1 MSTASRKGGFFRYY
15 TYIKRTKLMPVNL
28 EVKGTL
34 AKLLATEDLIVEHKS
49 VTTASFNVQTR
60 VLTLPRWERAS
71 SNVMDLLIAHEVG
84 HALFTPNEDWRK
96 KTNAPM
102 GFINVTE
109 DARIEN
115 LMKQKFAG
123 LPKTFYKGYYEL
135 HDQDFFSLEDQDVS
149 EMNIADRVNLHFKVG
164 NFVKIDFSDAEM
176 VVVRQVAAARTFDE
190 AIAAAEALY
199 ALHQEQKEEQQKQ
212 ESPEDISAKEDQEEQ
227 PSAEGGGESEQ
238 PEFGETEKEMP
249 QNETDGTGEEEG
261 ESMESEEGEGE
272 QEEVEED
279 KGGGGSNAGNLD
291 DTVQTMD
298 SLNDALESM
307 TNTSSWSEPE
317 YVTYPKVDLDT
328 YTVKNS
334 EIHSYIQ
341 DSFARQ
347 KAYFTENCGERVDQ
361 VIHSAFGIH
370 EKKYAKF
377 KREIQSEV
385 NYMVKEFECKK
396 SAAAYA
402 RAATSR
408 TGILD
413 CTKLHTYKYNDD
425 IFKKI
430 TTLPE
435 GKNHGLLFVL
445 DWSGSMCDILEDT
458 MKQLLSL
465 VMFCDKV
472 GIPFDV
478 YAFTN
483 EWKEREYGTRE
494 ELEEKG
500 VFYLG
505 PEFSLMNILTSKVN
519 RKELQRQMET
529 MYVIASSYSTR
540 SFDIVPRRVGLSGTP
555 LNESLVVLR
564 SILPEF
570 KTKNSV
576 EKAHVMILT
585 DGEAAV
591 CRFTKEI
598 EGYDG
603 ECKISP
609 SRFYGRNGYLRNRKT
624 GTVTNIPEGA
634 PSALT
639 TALLEDLRREFPE
652 STFTGFRI
660 LESRGGWF
668 IRQATGYDD
677 KLQSQWRKEKSI
689 ALTNFG
695 YNKYYVVSA
704 NSLQE
709 SAEFEV
715 AEDASKAK
723 IKSAFAK
730 SLKSK
735 KNNKKILG
743 DFIGLIA

>member
-1 MSTASRKGGFFRYY
+1 MS
-15 TYIKRTKLMPVNL
+15 VNL

-49 VTTASFNVQTR
+49 VSTASFNVQTR

-71 SNVMDLLIAHEVG
+71 SNVVDMLIAHEVG

-96 KTNAPM
+96 KTSVPM
-102 GFINVTE
+102 AFINVTE
-109 DARIEN
+109 DVRIEN
-115 LMKQKFAG
+115 LMKQKFSG
-123 LPKTFYKGYYEL
+123 LPKTFYKGYHEL
-135 HDQDFFSLEDQDVS
+135 HDQDFFGLEDEDVNA
-149 EMNIADRVNLHFKVG
+149 MNIADRVNLYFKVG
-164 NFVKIDFSDAEM
+164 NFIDVQFSDAEKPILK
-176 VVVRQVAAARTFDE
+176 QINAARTFDE

-199 ALHQEQKEEQQKQ
+199 ALHQVQKEEQEQQKSEEQ
-212 ESPEDISAKEDQEEQ
+212 VSAKEDQEQEASGQ
-227 PSAEGGGESEQ
+227 EPGESQQ
-238 PEFGETEKEMP
+238 PEFGDGEMDSP
-249 QNETDGTGEEEG
+249 QNETDETGEEQG
-261 ESMESEEGEGE
+261 DSEETGEGE
-272 QEEVEED
+272 ESEEEVEEE
-279 KGGGGSNAGNLD
+279 KAGGGTTSGDLN

-298 SLNDALESM
+298 NLNDALESL
-307 TNTSSWSEPE
+307 TSNSSFGEPM
-317 YVTYPKVDLDT
+317 YVTYPKTDLD
-328 YTVKNS
+328 YTVAKN
-334 EIHSYIQ
+334 EEVHTYIQ
-341 DSFARQ
+341 ESFEKQ
-347 KAYFTENCGERVDQ
+347 IAYFQEHCGERADRI
-361 VIHSAFGIH
+361 IHQGFGIH
-370 EKKYAKF
+370 QEKFAKF

-408 TGILD
+408 TGVLD

-435 GKNHGLLFVL
+435 GKNHGLVFIL

-483 EWKEREYGTRE
+483 EWHEPSYESRRNEN
-494 ELEEKG
+494 LEQAG
-500 VFYLG
+500 VFYISK
-505 PEFSLMNILTSKVN
+505 EFALMNVLTSKVN
-519 RKELQRQMET
+519 RKQLQKQMET
-529 MYVIASSYSTR
+529 MYIIASSYSTR

-555 LNESLVVLR
+555 LNEALIVLR
-564 SILPEF
+564 DLLPKF
-570 KTKNSV
+570 KTENKV
-576 EKAHVMILT
+576 EKAHVMVLT
-585 DGEAAV
+585 DGEAAGV
-591 CRFTKEI
+591 RCTKHDNYSDDE
-598 EGYDG
+598 
-603 ECKISP
+603 KIIVG
-609 SRFYGRNGYLRNRKT
+609 RFYGNAAYLRNRAT
-624 GTVTNIPEGA
+624 GMVTKVEQNGI
-634 PSALT
+634 SALT
-639 TALLEDLRREFPE
+639 TALLEDLRVQFPE

-668 IRQATGYDD
+668 IRQATGYDEN
-677 KLQSQWRKEKSI
+677 LQKKWKKEKSI

-695 YNKYYVVSA
+695 YNKYFVVSS
-704 NSLQE
+704 NSLQQT
-709 SAEFEV
+709 SEFEV
-715 AEDASKAK
+715 DDDASKAK

-730 SLKSK
+730 SLKGK

>member
-1 MSTASRKGGFFRYY
+1 MS
-15 TYIKRTKLMPVNL
+15 VNL

-49 VTTASFNVQTR
+49 VSTASFNVQSR

-71 SNVMDLLIAHEVG
+71 SNVMDLLISHEVG

-96 KTNAPM
+96 KTKCPM

-109 DARIEN
+109 DVRIEN
-115 LMKQKFAG
+115 LMKQKFGG
-123 LPKTFYKGYYEL
+123 LPKTFYKGYHEL
-135 HDQDFFSLEDQDVS
+135 HDQDFFSTEGEDVDA
-149 EMNIADRVNLHFKVG
+149 MNIADRVNLHFKVG
-164 NFVKIDFSDAEM
+164 NFLKIKFSDAEM
-176 VVVRQVAAARTFDE
+176 VVVRQAAAARTFDE

-199 ALHQEQKEEQQKQ
+199 ALHKEQKEEQQKQ
-212 ESPEDISAKEDQEEQ
+212 KSDENISAKEDQEEQ
-227 PSAEGGGESEQ
+227 PSTEGGGESEK
-238 PEFGETEKEMP
+238 PEFGQTEIEVP
-249 QNETDGTGEEEG
+249 QTVTDGDGENEG
-261 ESMESEEGEGE
+261 ESEETEEGEGE
-272 QEEVEED
+272 AEEQVEEE
-279 KGGGGSNAGNLD
+279 KGGGGTNAGDLD
-291 DTVQTMD
+291 DTVKTMD

-307 TNTSSWSEPE
+307 TNTSSWNEPE
-317 YVTYPKVDLDT
+317 YVTYPKIDLSTFTADNKE
-328 YTVKNS
+328 VH
-334 EIHSYIQ
+334 EYIQ
-341 DSFARQ
+341 KSFTTQ
-347 KAYFTENCGERVDQ
+347 KAYFTEHCGDRVDQ
-361 VIHSAFGIH
+361 VIHSAFGVH
-370 EKKYAKF
+370 EKKFAKF

-402 RAATSR
+402 RASTAR

-435 GKNHGLLFVL
+435 GKNHGLVFIL

-483 EWKEREYGTRE
+483 EWKERDYEYTSKE
-494 ELEEKG
+494 ELDHAG

-505 PEFSLMNILTSKVN
+505 SEFALMNILTSKVN

-529 MYVIASSYSTR
+529 MFIIASSYSSR
-540 SFDIVPRRVGLSGTP
+540 SFDIVPRRAGLSGTP

-564 SILPEF
+564 DLLPQF
-570 KTKNSV
+570 KEKNNV

-585 DGEAAV
+585 DGEAAH
-591 CRFTKEI
+591 CRMTKETEEYNGGTRI
-598 EGYDG
+598 IAG
-603 ECKISP
+603 
-609 SRFYGRNGYLRNRKT
+609 RFYGRNSYLRNRRI
-624 GTVTNIPEGA
+624 GTTTKIPEST

-704 NSLQE
+704 NSIQE
-709 SAEFEV
+709 SSEFEV
-715 AEDASKAK
+715 ADDASKAK